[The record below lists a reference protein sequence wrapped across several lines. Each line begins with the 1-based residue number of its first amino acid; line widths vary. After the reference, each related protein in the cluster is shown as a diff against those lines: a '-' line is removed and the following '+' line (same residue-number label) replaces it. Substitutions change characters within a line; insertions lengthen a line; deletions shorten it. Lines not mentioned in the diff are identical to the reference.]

1 MIVPPMGTAVV
12 RVKPTVTGTAAR
24 AAMRSVDCTANE
36 TEDTCPTMA
45 PEATAADTLVSADV
59 ATVTSTE
66 PAVTA
71 PSVKPPT
78 VITTAEAGISA
89 AAVVMTTD
97 VAVVVLHV
105 PVSAATLLYIGE
117 GATPGAK
124 KAGG

>member
-1 MIVPPMGTAVV
+1 MGTAVV

-24 AAMRSVDCTANE
+24 AAMRSVDCTTNE

-45 PEATAADTLVSADV
+45 PDATAADTAVSADV

-78 VITTAEAGISA
+78 VITMAEAGIAA
-89 AAVVMTTD
+89 AAVVITAD
-97 VAVVVLHV
+97 VAVVALHV
-105 PVSAATLLYIGE
+105 PVSAAMLLAPADIDE
-117 GATPGAK
+117 GITPGAK